1 MVTSDYYRREAE
13 RCRGLAASSPDP
25 EGAKRWRAIASDY
38 DRLADALADHMP
50 QVQRVSMQ
58 QQPMQQQQS
67 RAEEVS
73 DLSSEFRA
81 PSEPCDKCGGIL
93 KRFGFMPHPIDPT
106 ERLDLYRCEQCGER
120 YEVVVP
126 VD

>member
-13 RCRGLAASSPDP
+13 RCRSLAASSPDS
-25 EGAKRWRAIASDY
+25 EAAKRWRAIAADY
-38 DRLADALADHMP
+38 DKLADAMADSVP
-50 QVQRVSMQ
+50 QVQRVPM

-67 RAEEVS
+67 KTEEVS
-73 DLSSEFRA
+73 DPSSEFPA
-81 PSEPCDKCGGIL
+81 PSGPCDKCGGVL
-93 KRFGFMPHPIDPT
+93 KRIGFMSHPTDPT